1 MNRWIFRLGLIGLAL
16 AILAGFYLAM
26 REKPILVDTAMVKRG
41 EMQVTIKEEGITQ
54 VKDVYTVSAPIA
66 GHLDRTT
73 LEEGASVAAHQTVVA
88 RIHPPEPPFLDER
101 TLAEYTAAAEAA
113 RSAVALAEVE
123 HARAEKSL
131 DLARSEYNRAS
142 QLAKTNVVS
151 ERALEQAYNDLQLQ
165 EAQVASTEAVISLR
179 KAELASALARLRQ
192 PRDINAAA
200 SGVDCCIELTSPVDG
215 VILKVLA
222 RSEQAV
228 AQGAPII
235 EIGDPTKLEIVVDL
249 QSSDAP
255 RVQPGSRAIISDW
268 GGDTDLSATVR
279 RIDPAAFT
287 QVSSL
292 GIEEQRVNVIL
303 DLDTVRPELGH
314 GYRVL
319 ASLVVW
325 SADDVLQ
332 IPIGALFRSGGE
344 WAAFAVSDG
353 RAELRRIEIGRINDE
368 FAQITGGLDEGDT
381 VILYPNDVLQDGSLV
396 EPR

>member
-73 LEEGASVAAHQTVVA
+73 LEEGAAVIAGQTVIA
-88 RIHPPEPPFLDER
+88 SIHPPEPPFLDER

-123 HARAEKSL
+123 HAQAEKSL

-151 ERALEQAYNDLQLQ
+151 ERGLEQAYNDLQLK

-179 KAELASALARLRQ
+179 NAELASALARLRQ

-200 SGVDCCIELTSPVDG
+200 SGADCCIELTSPVNG

-255 RVQPGSRAIISDW
+255 RVQPGSRAIVSDW

-353 RAELRRIEIGRINDE
+353 RADLRKIEVGRINDE

>member
-1 MNRWIFRLGLIGLAL
+1 MNRWIFRLGLLGLAL

-26 REKPILVDTAMVKRG
+26 REKPVLVDTAAVKRG
-41 EMQVTIKEEGITQ
+41 AMQVTIREEGITQ

-73 LEEGASVAAHQTVVA
+73 LEEGAAVIADQTVVG

-101 TLAEYTAAAEAA
+101 ALAEFTAAAEAA

-123 HARAEKSL
+123 HAQAEKSL
-131 DLARSEYNRAS
+131 DLARSEYNRAA

-200 SGVDCCIELTSPVDG
+200 SGADCCIELTSPVDG

-228 AQGAPII
+228 TQGAPII
-235 EIGDPTKLEIVVDL
+235 EIGDPTKLEVVVDL

-255 RVQPGSRAIISDW
+255 RVRPGSRAIISDW

-303 DLDTVRPELGH
+303 DLDTVPPELGH

-368 FAQITGGLDEGDT
+368 FAQITGGLEEGDT
-381 VILYPNDVLQDGSLV
+381 VILYPPDVLQEGSLV

>member
-1 MNRWIFRLGLIGLAL
+1 MKPWIFRLGLLGLAL
-16 AILAGFYLAM
+16 AIIAGFYFAM
-26 REKPILVDTAMVKRG
+26 REKPILVDTAAVKRG
-41 EMQVTIKEEGITQ
+41 EMRVTIKEEGVTK
-54 VKDVYTVSAPIA
+54 VREVYTVSAPIA
-66 GHLDRTT
+66 GHLDRAT
-73 LEEGASVAAHQTVVA
+73 LEEGAAVIAGQTVIA

-101 TLAEYTAAAEAA
+101 TLAELTAAAEAA

-131 DLARSEYNRAS
+131 DLARSDYNRAS

-192 PRDINAAA
+192 PKDIDAAA
-200 SGVDCCIELTSPVDG
+200 RGEGCCIELTSPVDG

-228 AQGAPII
+228 AQGAPLM
-235 EIGDPTKLEIVVDL
+235 EIGDPAKLEIVVDL
-249 QSSDAP
+249 LSSDAP
-255 RVQPGSRAIISDW
+255 RIQPGSHAIISDW
-268 GGDTDLSATVR
+268 GGDADLSATVR
-279 RIDPAAFT
+279 RIEPAAFT

-319 ASLVVW
+319 SSLVVW

-332 IPIGALFRSGGE
+332 LPIGALFRSGGQ
-344 WAAFAVSDG
+344 WAVFAVSDG
-353 RAELRRIEIGRINDE
+353 RAELRKIEIGKINDE
-368 FAQITGGLDEGDT
+368 VAQITGGLDKGDI
-381 VILYPNDVLQDGSLV
+381 VILYPSDILQAGSLV

>member
-1 MNRWIFRLGLIGLAL
+1 MKRWIFRLGLAGLVL
-16 AILAGFYLAM
+16 AILFGFYLAM
-26 REKPILVDTAMVKRG
+26 RETPVRVDTAQVVRG
-41 EMQVTIKEEGITQ
+41 QMRVTIKEEGITQ
-54 VKDVYTVSAPIA
+54 VKDVYTVSSPIA

-73 LEEGASVAAHQTVVA
+73 LEEGAAVVA
-88 RIHPPEPPFLDER
+88 HETIVASIHPPDPPFLDER
-101 TLAEYTAAAEAA
+101 TLAELTAAAEAA
-113 RSAVALAEVE
+113 KSAVALAEVE
-123 HARAEKSL
+123 HAQAEKSL
-131 DLARSEYNRAS
+131 DLARSEYNRAA

-151 ERALEQAYNDLQLQ
+151 ERSLEQAYNDLQLQ

-192 PRDINAAA
+192 PGDTNDATH
-200 SGVDCCIELTSPVDG
+200 GVGCCIKLTSPVDG

-222 RSEQAV
+222 RSEQTV

-235 EIGDPTKLEIVVDL
+235 EIGDPTKLEVVVDL
-249 QSSDAP
+249 LSSDAP
-255 RVQPGSRAIISDW
+255 RIAPGSRAIIGDW
-268 GGDTDLSATVR
+268 GGETDLPATVR

-303 DLDTVRPELGH
+303 DLESVPAALGH

-332 IPIGALFRSGGE
+332 VPIGALFRSGGQ
-344 WAAFAVSDG
+344 WAAFAVTDG
-353 RAELRRIEIGRINDE
+353 RAELRKIEIGRINDE
-368 FAQITGGLDEGDT
+368 FAQITGGLNQGDT

>member
-1 MNRWIFRLGLIGLAL
+1 MNRWIFRLGLLGLAL
-16 AILAGFYLAM
+16 ASLAGFYLAM
-26 REKPILVDTAMVKRG
+26 REKPVLVDTAAVKRG
-41 EMQVTIKEEGITQ
+41 AMQVTIREEGITQ

-73 LEEGASVAAHQTVVA
+73 LEEGAEVIAHETVIA

-101 TLAEYTAAAEAA
+101 TLAELTAAAEAA

-151 ERALEQAYNDLQLQ
+151 ERALEQAFNDLQLQ

-200 SGVDCCIELTSPVDG
+200 SGADCCIELTSPVDG

-235 EIGDPTKLEIVVDL
+235 EIGDPRKLEIVVDL

-268 GGDTDLSATVR
+268 GGDTNLSATVR

-353 RAELRRIEIGRINDE
+353 RAELRKIEVGRINDE

>member
-1 MNRWIFRLGLIGLAL
+1 MNRWIFRLGLLGLAL

-255 RVQPGSRAIISDW
+255 RVPPGSRAIIRDW

-368 FAQITGGLDEGDT
+368 FAQITGGLEEGDT

>member
-1 MNRWIFRLGLIGLAL
+1 MNRWIFRLGLLGLAF

-368 FAQITGGLDEGDT
+368 FAQITGGLEEGDT

>member
-1 MNRWIFRLGLIGLAL
+1 MNRWIFRLGLLGLAL

>member
-1 MNRWIFRLGLIGLAL
+1 MNRWIFRLGLLGLAL

-26 REKPILVDTAMVKRG
+26 REKPVLVDTAAVKRG

-73 LEEGASVAAHQTVVA
+73 LEEGAAVTAHQTVIA
-88 RIHPPEPPFLDER
+88 RIHPPDPPFLDER
-101 TLAEYTAAAEAA
+101 TLAELTAAAEAA

-179 KAELASALARLRQ
+179 RAELASALARLSQ
-192 PRDINAAA
+192 PRDVNAAA
-200 SGVDCCIELTSPVDG
+200 SGSDCCIELTSPVDG

-235 EIGDPTKLEIVVDL
+235 EIGDPTRLEIVVDL
-249 QSSDAP
+249 LSSDAP
-255 RVQPGSRAIISDW
+255 RIRPGSPAIISDW

-303 DLDTVRPELGH
+303 DMDTVRPELGH

-332 IPIGALFRSGGE
+332 IPIGALFRSAGQ
-344 WAAFAVSDG
+344 WAAFVVSDG
-353 RAELRRIEIGRINDE
+353 RAELRNIEIGRINDE

>member
-1 MNRWIFRLGLIGLAL
+1 MNRWIFRLGLLGLAL

-287 QVSSL
+287 QVYSL
-292 GIEEQRVNVIL
+292 GIEEQRVHVIL

>member
-1 MNRWIFRLGLIGLAL
+1 MNRWIFRLGLLGLAL
-16 AILAGFYLAM
+16 AILFGFYLAM
-26 REKPILVDTAMVKRG
+26 REKPNLVDTAVVKRG
-41 EMQVTIKEEGITQ
+41 EMRVTIREEGITQ
-54 VKDVYTVSAPIA
+54 VKDVYTVSSPIA

-73 LEEGASVAAHQTVVA
+73 LEEGATVIANQTVIA
-88 RIHPPEPPFLDER
+88 SIRPPDPPFLDER
-101 TLAEYTAAAEAA
+101 TFAELTAAAEAA

-123 HARAEKSL
+123 HAQAERSL
-131 DLARSEYNRAS
+131 SLAQSDYNRAV
-142 QLAKTNVVS
+142 QLAKTNIVS
-151 ERALEQAYNDLQLQ
+151 ERALEQARNVLQLQ
-165 EAQVASTEAVISLR
+165 EAQIASAEAVVSLR

-192 PRDINAAA
+192 PRDFNKAT
-200 SGVDCCIELTSPVDG
+200 SDPDCCIRLTSPVDG

-249 QSSDAP
+249 LSSDAP
-255 RVQPGSRAIISDW
+255 RIKPGSRAIISDW

-303 DLDTVRPELGH
+303 DMETVRPELGH

-332 IPIGALFRSGGE
+332 IPIGALFRSGGQ

-353 RAELRRIEIGRINDE
+353 RAELRKIEIGRINDE
-368 FAQITGGLDEGDT
+368 FAQITAGLNEDDT